1 MYDNFSFDNLI
12 TINSISWLA
21 WLSSIMIGGAFL
33 VKAKSLSG
41 KRLDNIVSII
51 CAIVLVLSIVTNFVT
66 KKSAYNMIETDA
78 NGGYVIYIDGTKT
91 DADKIVFKN
100 YPLEKIKINDEQ
112 KTIKISTAD

>member
-12 TINSISWLA
+12 TINGISRLALFLSIP
-21 WLSSIMIGGAFL
+21 IGGAFYIR
-33 VKAKSLSG
+33 AKSL
-41 KRLDNIVSII
+41 LDNIVSII
-51 CAIVLVLSIVTNFVT
+51 CAIVLVLSLVTIVITE
-66 KKSAYNMIETDA
+66 KSAYDIIKTDS

>member
-12 TINSISWLA
+12 TINSISLLA
-21 WLSSIMIGGAFL
+21 WFLSIMIGVAFL

-51 CAIVLVLSIVTNFVT
+51 CAIVLVLSLVTNFVT
-66 KKSAYNMIETDA
+66 EKSAYDIIETDA
-78 NGGYVIYIDGTKT
+78 NSGYVLYIDGAETNIDNIELKKY
-91 DADKIVFKN
+91 KI
-100 YPLEKIKINDEQ
+100 YKIKVNDEK